1 MLSLNELRIDASSIG
16 KVKYLAAVSP
26 YYKYDENKN
35 RTDIIEGYKYEVA
48 LPEVRY
54 EKIAVKIPG
63 EKQLEYSGGSNVPVD
78 FSDLEIKAYIISGNA
93 QFSAKASKITK
104 VKA

>member
-1 MLSLNELRIDASSIG
+1 MLSFNDLRIDAACIG
-16 KVKYLAAVSP
+16 KTKYLTAVSP

-35 RTDIIEGYKYEVA
+35 RTDVIEGYRYEVA
-48 LPEVRY
+48 LPEVRF

-63 EKQLEYSGGSNVPVD
+63 ERQIDFSEGGYMPVD
-78 FSDLEIKAYIISGNA
+78 FTDLEIKAYVISGNA
-93 QFSAKASKITK
+93 QFSAKASRITK